1 MLGVTMFHITQF
13 VMGVRM
19 MEDTDNANSP
29 ILQTIATMI
38 AAWNTFR
45 WVQRAP
51 SAPARVKMKNGKLD
65 LGFLPA
71 EIESKIQPSAS
82 LLQDSFG
89 VPNDMDDLIYGTLW
103 DVHATS
109 WMDETQVVRDLT
121 PDMVSNRRPTFYS
134 YVTA

>member
-1 MLGVTMFHITQF
+1 MCGVPEAKIGHSQLCFVIIHNVIIIITLNTVMLGVTMFHIMQF

-89 VPNDMDDLIYGTLW
+89 VRIRIRIRIQIL
-103 DVHATS
+103 
-109 WMDETQVVRDLT
+109 
-121 PDMVSNRRPTFYS
+121 
-134 YVTA
+134 